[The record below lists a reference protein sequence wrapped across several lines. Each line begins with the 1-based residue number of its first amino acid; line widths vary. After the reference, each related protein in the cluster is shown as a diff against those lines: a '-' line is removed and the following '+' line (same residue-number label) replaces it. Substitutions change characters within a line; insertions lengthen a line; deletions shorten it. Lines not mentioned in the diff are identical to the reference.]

1 MNKKIIKEKYDYS
14 NYEVEP
20 SWDSESLQEKEFWG
34 IHITETGRPE
44 IDVKR
49 YIESCKCIG
58 VNEFIPNEFFNEKI
72 ENYFIPAKQHRYD
85 YIINIFLDM
94 LDNFQKDWELEYKP
108 IFEMI
113 KTPKEVY
120 DNVRLGQLAYTSN
133 VDDLE
138 EIEFNS
144 LIASIKREDK
154 YLHVIQSLYC
164 QFINKLSIE
173 TDRIMLIAMCKL
185 GYRGN
190 DYNFNSFAK
199 FSDGLAR
206 DRKGIKIKD
215 LDKYNAYNMLHKI
228 NNFLKHNTISSYL
241 DLKKYYPDNVASKE
255 NGTSNIEYEN
265 GMFAGDWIIV
275 KDGYIDDLLKKLRK
289 FFQSYCKNIVK
300 ENIEEASWNYDDY
313 FINAFNEIKNPYE
326 YFGI

>member
-20 SWDSESLQEKEFWG
+20 SWDSPSLREKEFWG
-34 IHITETGRPE
+34 IHITETGRLE

-49 YIESCKCIG
+49 YIKSCESVG
-58 VNEFIPNEFFNEKI
+58 VTEFIPEIFFDKKMERC
-72 ENYFIPAKQHRYD
+72 FIPAKQHRHD
-85 YIINIFLDM
+85 YIINIFLDL
-94 LDNFQKDWELEYKP
+94 LDEFQKDWELEYKP
-108 IFEMI
+108 IFKMI

-120 DNVRLGQLAYTSN
+120 DNVRLGQLAYTSD

-144 LIASIKREDK
+144 LISSIKREDK
-154 YLHVIQSLYC
+154 YVHVIQSLYC
-164 QFINKLSIE
+164 QFINKLAIE

-185 GYRGN
+185 GYKGT
-190 DYNFNSFAK
+190 DYNFNSFVK

-206 DRKGIKIKD
+206 NRKDIKINQ
-215 LDKYNAYNMLHKI
+215 LEKYNAYNMLHKI

-241 DLKKYYPDNVASKE
+241 DLKKYYPGNVASKE
-255 NGTSNIEYEN
+255 NGTANIEYEN
-265 GMFAGDWIIV
+265 GMFAGDWIII

-289 FFQSYCKNIVK
+289 FFKSYCEEIVK
-300 ENIEEASWNYDDY
+300 ENVEDAKWNYDDY
-313 FINAFNEIKNPYE
+313 FINAFNEMKYPAN